1 VPESSLPAISP
12 FGAGLKPGRFGN
24 WFEGKSPITVEERAD
39 LTLYI
44 VSAASGKSGGIGE
57 QVNGLTGLD
66 LPAGPKRV
74 SKDGLSLIGTAPDQW
89 LAIAEGQAARKT
101 LDELAGALSGLA
113 TTADISDGK
122 AVLRVSGP
130 RVRDALVK
138 GCSLD
143 LDPRAFK
150 PGDAATTPVALID
163 CQIWQIDETPS
174 YELAVPSSFAGSFWH
189 WLTASAAEFGYTVE

>member
-24 WFEGKSPITVEERAD
+24 RFEGISPITIAERAD
-39 LTLYI
+39 LTLCI
-44 VSAASGKSGGIGE
+44 MSAASGKSGAIAE
-57 QVNGLTGLD
+57 QVEALTGLI

-74 SKDGLSLIGTAPDQW
+74 SEKGLSLIGTAPGQW
-89 LAIAEGQAARKT
+89 LAIADGDATRKT
-101 LDELAGALSGLA
+101 LDKLAEALSGLA
-113 TTADISDGK
+113 TIADISDGK

-130 RVRDALVK
+130 RIRDALAK
-138 GCSLD
+138 GCALD
-143 LDPRAFK
+143 LDRRAFK